1 MTWNYFSNLASLYRK
16 IFSHLNFLKDLKAN
30 AMPKGEFKVSKTK
43 NPKLKEIQLFLG
55 INVYKLKTE
64 N

>member
-16 IFSHLNFLKDLKAN
+16 ILSHLNFLKDLKAN
-30 AMPKGEFKVSKTK
+30 AMPTGEFKVSKAK
-43 NPKLKEIQLFLG
+43 NPKLKGIQLFLG